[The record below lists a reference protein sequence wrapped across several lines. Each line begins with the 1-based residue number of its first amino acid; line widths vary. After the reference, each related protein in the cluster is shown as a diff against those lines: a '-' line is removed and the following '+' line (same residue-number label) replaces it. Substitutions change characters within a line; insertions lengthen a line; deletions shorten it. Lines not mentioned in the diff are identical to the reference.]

1 MSFPSSNHT
10 QQFSNSHSSQAQQS
24 TSRASRP
31 ARRGL
36 PPISTQPPSAANSPA
51 TRHILSRNSSASSTS
66 SVLSPTQQQQQQ
78 QRSLPGAVTSTPT
91 SATLPQAPQSGGRRF
106 ARASQQPQ
114 SLSASP
120 ISAHSSGAPSG
131 QLTSLVIT
139 QLNILLSTLKDDK
152 KWDTQ
157 AEKIQKL
164 VDAHGMDVSTTYF
177 RRLLQS
183 NAPLIFS
190 SNQNAQRSA
199 ADSGSYP
206 LLVGEMQKLTRLP
219 SQASKIADALD
230 TNTDGDL
237 FKDFDL
243 STFMDHFRLDPTAK
257 VTLALACK
265 LLSKQ
270 DIKTKADAILSNN
283 YSPFLEAIANPTA
296 ADDVSSSFLS
306 SILFRLILDP
316 PRQWN
321 DEAQRHLLN
330 SLNDRFT
337 KLRILPTSEVS
348 AFIGF
353 MELIPISTAL
363 VRPLQREGPRATTTI
378 ESCKDVLARVD
389 QISPHFVAVA
399 LAYMLLSDESY
410 DIGVFV
416 SAVRQ
421 HPQAQHLDWHAVV
434 KTFDIS
440 LMRITKPQFL
450 ALYNALLPIAR
461 ETDSFDIQCLWGG
474 IWSAPNAQLSFVTA
488 FLSCSPQELDATQ
501 IPRLRAAFFMD
512 EFADATEEVKAYA
525 QKAVSHPMVS
535 MEATKF
541 LFTVIFQ
548 SQDAYNQAQHLGIP
562 ETVINAN
569 TDIFVCAASAVE
581 KPWAALQEM
590 ALNQLFRPFFHK
602 TLPNY
607 DFVLHALWKHDKSWL
622 ASKLVEAYN
631 SDPTL
636 LAVIFE
642 HASQHAWTDTLL
654 LITNEFGLDLAAYGH
669 GQGQVDLEAWA
680 QGHLEISPQQLA
692 GAIVTFLRIK
702 AEDEQSV
709 QRDNPHQVVPLK
721 VKTVYALLNVIHGHL
736 SDEEIGAI
744 QRVCLQVYP
753 RLINYGYKFDHA
765 IDANGENGNSLSEDA
780 DAKMQEQYK
789 MMYSNEVDPRG
800 MIERLQHLKE
810 SEDSADQD
818 LFACMIHGL
827 FDEYNCFGEYPL
839 EALATTAVL
848 FGGIINFGVLSS
860 RVTLGVAL
868 FMVLDAVAEYSPDD
882 SMYKF
887 GLQAL
892 LHFIN
897 RLEEWP
903 SFCNRLIA
911 IPHLRGT
918 EVYTKAEEVVRRQP
932 GVDIRG
938 DLQPELSLP
947 NGSLEDFALES
958 QYPPFRSIHVEAP
971 LRPELYEEPD
981 EETSDKVMF
990 VLNNV
995 SKRNIDD
1002 KFRDLEAALEER
1014 HHQWFAN
1021 YLVEDLAKAQPN
1033 FQSLYLQ
1040 ILTMFDE
1047 KLLYAEVLRETYNS
1061 LSRILNAE
1069 ATMNN
1074 AQDRTNLK
1082 NLAAWLGML
1091 TLARDQPILHRN
1103 LSFKDLLIEAH
1114 QTQRLLIA
1122 IPFTCKVLSQAKDSK
1137 VFRPP
1142 QPWLMEL
1149 VSFLVELY
1157 DFAELK
1163 LNLKFEI
1170 EVLCKDLGLDHKAVE
1185 PASIIRTLPLH
1196 HEGELLQQY
1205 PTDTMDGFG
1214 DMHLMSLSKRAP
1226 SERFSSQDVLKSLP
1240 DLGAMLNYPPS
1251 SGSISHAQLKS
1262 IFLDAAQRAIT
1273 EIIAPVVERSVTIA
1287 AISTSQLVEK
1297 DFAMEADVDRMC
1309 SSAHNVV
1316 KALSGSLALV
1326 TCKEPL
1332 RMSISNNIR
1341 ILASQNL
1348 REPLPEGSILM
1359 FVNDNLDTVCKLVED
1374 AAESQSMAEIDAQI
1388 QEAVERRK
1396 RHAAEQRAIEAFNYP
1411 AVSRWAFFIP
1421 EPYRQDPG
1429 GLNPQ
1434 QLAIYEDFGRQMRV
1448 PAAPHANAVPQDN
1461 TRQLQELTEN
1471 YLPSIPTP
1479 AENPAIPRQG
1489 QQQQRVVPSQG
1500 QTNGYMTTE
1509 VIIGHVFEALADL
1522 QRVAHEAP
1530 EEHIGEIGPASPVRE
1545 AYAQLMRM
1553 IESSPEKE
1561 QLALATVQRATL
1573 FAYTKSETRLE
1584 IEVFVEVLNHLCL
1597 ISVTTARN
1605 LTIYLQSIND
1615 DKVYN
1620 GPVTVCLLKTGLLDI
1635 HHVDLQTSQAIM
1647 QKKTVAVEFLGA
1659 LIDELILSEHPAALR
1674 ADFVLSFG
1682 ALGQWLSEDPSVE
1695 MGKDIVKKLQDV
1707 SNGAPPPSPPASDK
1721 QDQLEY
1727 VFEEWV
1733 RLQRPEVPERYM
1745 VAFIQQLQSRSLLS
1759 NQEEFASFL
1768 RVCIEMS
1775 LDCFEREALT
1785 YGSLDHAYIH
1795 VDALAKL
1802 IASLVAYQSDG
1813 EGVLSGSKTDY
1824 LKAILGLLV
1833 LVMNHHGTTRPDER
1847 FNDRI
1852 FFRLM
1857 SSLLC
1862 ELAAFRVQLGDE
1874 YQDLILVFG
1883 KASLALQPRFF
1894 PLFTFSWLALISH
1907 RMFVPEV
1914 MRSADRKGWDVYLQ
1928 ILQVLFSFLGD
1939 LVSTQEISM
1948 HAAEFYRGV
1957 LRVLLILQHDFP
1969 EFLTENHM
1977 RLNSSV
1983 PAGLLQLQNVINC
1996 AYPSSFQELPDP
2008 FTPGLKMNR
2017 LEQIRQMP
2025 DLRGGFEDVLSDAGL
2040 DAAIDN
2046 LLKGKDIKDD
2056 DIKTVI
2062 SAIDNEGQPDALVAN
2077 ALILQIGNTA
2087 TAGSSVFSPSATP
2100 AKVIERLLHESRHEV
2115 RYQLLSAITNQVR
2128 YPNAHTHYFST
2139 ALLHLFTVSSEDL
2152 QQQVARVLVERVM
2165 SARPHP
2171 WGLLVTVLELVKN
2184 NSYNIWELGWMKAAP
2199 EVERMMLNVAHSSG
2213 LAQSPRAMT

>member
-1 MSFPSSNHT
+1 M
-10 QQFSNSHSSQAQQS
+10 
-24 TSRASRP
+24 
-31 ARRGL
+31 
-36 PPISTQPPSAANSPA
+36 
-51 TRHILSRNSSASSTS
+51 
-66 SVLSPTQQQQQQ
+66 
-78 QRSLPGAVTSTPT
+78 
-91 SATLPQAPQSGGRRF
+91 
-106 ARASQQPQ
+106 
-114 SLSASP
+114 
-120 ISAHSSGAPSG
+120 
-131 QLTSLVIT
+131 
-139 QLNILLSTLKDDK
+139 
-152 KWDTQ
+152 
-157 AEKIQKL
+157 
-164 VDAHGMDVSTTYF
+164 
-177 RRLLQS
+177 
-183 NAPLIFS
+183 
-190 SNQNAQRSA
+190 
-199 ADSGSYP
+199 
-206 LLVGEMQKLTRLP
+206 LTRL
-219 SQASKIADALD
+219 A
-230 TNTDGDL
+230 
-237 FKDFDL
+237 
-243 STFMDHFRLDPTAK
+243 
-257 VTLALACK
+257 
-265 LLSKQ
+265 
-270 DIKTKADAILSNN
+270 ADAILSNN
-283 YSPFLEAIANPTA
+283 YSPFLEAIANPTP
-296 ADDVSSSFLS
+296 DDISSPFLA

-321 DEAQRHLLN
+321 DEAQKHLVA

-337 KLRILPTSEVS
+337 KLRTFPSSEIS
-348 AFIGF
+348 AFIAF
-353 MELIPISTAL
+353 MDLIPANTAL
-363 VRPLQREGPRATTTI
+363 VRPIQREGPRAT
-378 ESCKDVLARVD
+378 SSLDACKDVIARVD
-389 QISPHFVAVA
+389 HMSPHFVAVA
-399 LAYMLLSDESY
+399 LVYMLLSDEPY

-416 SAVRQ
+416 AAVRQ
-421 HPQAQHLDWHAVV
+421 HSQGQHLDWHAVV
-434 KTFDIS
+434 RVFDMG

-461 ETDSFDIQCLWGG
+461 ETETFDIQCLWGG
-474 IWSAPNAQLSFVTA
+474 LWAATNAQLSFVTA

-501 IPRLRAAFFMD
+501 IPNLRAAFTMD
-512 EFADATEEVKAYA
+512 EFDDATDEVKAYA

-535 MEATKF
+535 LDATKF
-541 LFTVIFQ
+541 LFTVIFH
-548 SQDAYNQAQHLGIP
+548 SQDAYNQAQNLGIP

-581 KPWAALQEM
+581 KPWQALQEM

-602 TLPNY
+602 SLPNY
-607 DFVLHALWKHDKSWL
+607 DFVLHALWKHDRTWL
-622 ASKLVEAYN
+622 AAKLVEAYN
-631 SDPTL
+631 ADPTL
-636 LAVIFE
+636 LAVVFE
-642 HASQHAWTDTLL
+642 HAREHAWTDTLL
-654 LITNEFGLDLAAYGH
+654 QITNEFGLDLAAYGH

-692 GAIVTFLRIK
+692 GAVVTFLRIK
-702 AEDEQSV
+702 AEDETAV
-709 QRDNPHQVVPLK
+709 QRDQPYGVVPLK
-721 VKTVYALLNVIHGHL
+721 VKTVYALLNVIQGHL
-736 SDEEIGAI
+736 TDEEIGAI

-753 RLINYGYKFDHA
+753 RLINYGYKFDHV

-810 SEDSADQD
+810 SEDPADQD

-848 FGGIINFGVLSS
+848 FGGIINYGVLSS

-868 FMVLDAVAEYSPDD
+868 FMVLDAVAEYAPDD

-903 SFCNRLIA
+903 SFCHRLIA

-918 EVYTKAEEVVRRQP
+918 EVWTKAEEIVRRQP
-932 GVDIRG
+932 GVDLRG
-938 DLQPELSLP
+938 GTDSQTELSLP
-947 NGSLEDFALES
+947 NGTLEDFGLES
-958 QYPPFRSIHVEAP
+958 QYPPFRSIHTDPP
-971 LRPELYEEPD
+971 LKPELYEEPD

-995 SKRNIDD
+995 SKRNIEE
-1002 KFRDLEAALEER
+1002 KFQDLEAALEER
-1014 HHQWFAN
+1014 HHRWFAS

-1040 ILTMFDE
+1040 LLKLFDE
-1047 KLLYAEVLRETYNS
+1047 KVLYAEVLRETYNS
-1061 LSRILNAE
+1061 VTRLLNAE

-1074 AQDRTNLK
+1074 SQDRTNLK

-1157 DFAELK
+1157 EFAELK

-1170 EVLCKDLGLDHKAVE
+1170 EVLCKDLGLDHKALE

-1196 HEGELLQQY
+1196 HESELIQQY
-1205 PTDTMDGFG
+1205 QTDAMDGFG

-1251 SGSISHAQLKS
+1251 SGSISHAQLKN
-1262 IFLDAAQRAIT
+1262 IFLEAAQRAIT

-1297 DFAMEADVDRMC
+1297 DFAMEPDPERL
-1309 SSAHNVV
+1309 SSCAHNVV

-1341 ILASQNL
+1341 ILAAQNL

-1388 QEAVERRK
+1388 QEALERRK
-1396 RHAAEQRAIEAFNYP
+1396 RHLEQRPSEPFNYP

-1421 EPYRQDPG
+1421 DPYRQEPG

-1434 QLAIYEDFGRQMRV
+1434 QLSIYEEFGRQMRL
-1448 PAAPHANAVPQDN
+1448 PAAPHASAASQDN
-1461 TRQLQELTEN
+1461 SRQLQELADN
-1471 YLPSIPTP
+1471 YLPNLPTP
-1479 AENPAIPRQG
+1479 AEAPALPRQS
-1489 QQQQRVVPSQG
+1489 QQQQRVVPTPG
-1500 QTNGYMTTE
+1500 QVNGYMNSE
-1509 VIIGHVFEALADL
+1509 VIIGHVFDALAEL
-1522 QRVAHEAP
+1522 QRAAHEAA
-1530 EEHIGEIGPASPVRE
+1530 EEHITEIGPNSPVRE

-1553 IESSPEKE
+1553 IESSPDKE
-1561 QLALATVQRATL
+1561 QLALATVQRTTL

-1584 IEVFVEVLNHLCL
+1584 VEVFVEVLNHLCL

-1635 HHVDLQTSQAIM
+1635 HHVDLQTSHAIM
-1647 QKKTVAVEFLGA
+1647 QKKPVAVEFLGA

-1682 ALGQWLSEDPSVE
+1682 ALSQWLAEDPSME
-1695 MGKDIVKKLQDV
+1695 TGKDIIKRLQDV

-1745 VAFIQQLQSRSLLS
+1745 LAFIQQLQSRSLLS

-1775 LDCFEREALT
+1775 IDSFEREALT

-1795 VDALAKL
+1795 VDALARL
-1802 IASLVAYQSDG
+1802 IASLVTYQSEGEG
-1813 EGVLSGSKTDY
+1813 EGVVPGSKTDY
-1824 LKAILGLLV
+1824 LKAILGLVV
-1833 LVMNHHGTTRPDER
+1833 LVMNHQQTTHPADR

-1857 SSLLC
+1857 SSILC
-1862 ELAAFRVQLGDE
+1862 ELSAFRVQLGDD

-1883 KASLALQPRFF
+1883 KAFLALQPKFF
-1894 PLFTFSWLALISH
+1894 PLFTFSWLTLISH
-1907 RMFVPEV
+1907 RLFVPVV
-1914 MRSADRKGWDVYLQ
+1914 MRSADRK
-1928 ILQVLFSFLGD
+1928 VL
-1939 LVSTQEISM
+1939 
-1948 HAAEFYRGV
+1948 
-1957 LRVLLILQHDFP
+1957 
-1969 EFLTENHM
+1969 
-1977 RLNSSV
+1977 
-1983 PAGLLQLQNVINC
+1983 C
-1996 AYPSSFQELPDP
+1996 SSF
-2008 FTPGLKMNR
+2008 
-2017 LEQIRQMP
+2017 
-2025 DLRGGFEDVLSDAGL
+2025 S
-2040 DAAIDN
+2040 
-2046 LLKGKDIKDD
+2046 
-2056 DIKTVI
+2056 I
-2062 SAIDNEGQPDALVAN
+2062 S
-2077 ALILQIGNTA
+2077 
-2087 TAGSSVFSPSATP
+2087 
-2100 AKVIERLLHESRHEV
+2100 
-2115 RYQLLSAITNQVR
+2115 Y
-2128 YPNAHTHYFST
+2128 
-2139 ALLHLFTVSSEDL
+2139 
-2152 QQQVARVLVERVM
+2152 
-2165 SARPHP
+2165 
-2171 WGLLVTVLELVKN
+2171 
-2184 NSYNIWELGWMKAAP
+2184 
-2199 EVERMMLNVAHSSG
+2199 
-2213 LAQSPRAMT
+2213 

>member
-1 MSFPSSNHT
+1 LTHL
-10 QQFSNSHSSQAQQS
+10 
-24 TSRASRP
+24 
-31 ARRGL
+31 RRE
-36 PPISTQPPSAANSPA
+36 
-51 TRHILSRNSSASSTS
+51 
-66 SVLSPTQQQQQQ
+66 
-78 QRSLPGAVTSTPT
+78 
-91 SATLPQAPQSGGRRF
+91 
-106 ARASQQPQ
+106 
-114 SLSASP
+114 ASP
-120 ISAHSSGAPSG
+120 
-131 QLTSLVIT
+131 LT
-139 QLNILLSTLKDDK
+139 
-152 KWDTQ
+152 
-157 AEKIQKL
+157 
-164 VDAHGMDVSTTYF
+164 
-177 RRLLQS
+177 
-183 NAPLIFS
+183 
-190 SNQNAQRSA
+190 
-199 ADSGSYP
+199 
-206 LLVGEMQKLTRLP
+206 
-219 SQASKIADALD
+219 
-230 TNTDGDL
+230 
-237 FKDFDL
+237 
-243 STFMDHFRLDPTAK
+243 HFP
-257 VTLALACK
+257 
-265 LLSKQ
+265 
-270 DIKTKADAILSNN
+270 ADAILSNN

-296 ADDVSSSFLS
+296 DDISSSFLS

-321 DEAQRHLLN
+321 KDAQEHLLG
-330 SLNDRFT
+330 SLNERFV
-337 KLRILPTSEVS
+337 KLRTYPSSEVS
-348 AFIGF
+348 AFIAF
-353 MELIPISTAL
+353 MDLIPTNTAL
-363 VRPLQREGPRATTTI
+363 VRPVQREGPRATSSVD
-378 ESCKDVLARVD
+378 SCKEVLARVD
-389 QISPHFVAVA
+389 QISPQLIAVA

-410 DIGVFV
+410 DIGAFV

-421 HPQAQHLDWHAVV
+421 HPQAQHIDWYAVV
-434 KTFDIS
+434 KAFDMAP
-440 LMRITKPQFL
+440 MRITKSQFL

-461 ETDSFDIQCLWGG
+461 ETDIFDIQCLWGG
-474 IWSAPNAQLSFVTA
+474 SWISTNAQLSFVTA
-488 FLSCSPQELDATQ
+488 FLSCSPQELDASQ
-501 IPRLRAAFFMD
+501 IPRLRAAFSMD
-512 EFADATEEVKAYA
+512 EFADASDEVKAYA

-535 MEATKF
+535 LEATKF
-541 LFTVIFQ
+541 LFHVIFQ
-548 SQDAYNQAQHLGIP
+548 SQDAYNQAQNLGIP
-562 ETVINAN
+562 EIVINAN
-569 TDIFVCAASAVE
+569 TDIFVCAASACE

-602 TLPNY
+602 SLPNY

-631 SDPTL
+631 ADPTL

-642 HASQHAWTDTLL
+642 HARQHGWTDTLL

-669 GQGQVDLEAWA
+669 GQGEVDLEVWA

-692 GAIVTFLRIK
+692 GAVVTFLRIK

-709 QRDNPHQVVPLK
+709 QRDHPHQVVPLK

-753 RLINYGYKFDHA
+753 RLINYGYKFDNV

-810 SEDSADQD
+810 SDDPADQD

-868 FMVLDAVAEYSPDD
+868 FMVLDAVAEYAPED

-918 EVYTKAEEVVRRQP
+918 DVWTKAEEVVRRQP
-932 GVDIRG
+932 GLELRSSG

-947 NGSLEDFALES
+947 NGNLEDFVLES
-958 QYPPFRSIHVEAP
+958 QYPAFRSIHAEAP

-995 SKRNIDD
+995 SKHNIEE
-1002 KFRDLEAALEER
+1002 KFKDLESALEER

-1047 KLLYAEVLRETYNS
+1047 KILYAEVLRETYSS

-1069 ATMNN
+1069 ATMNSS
-1074 AQDRTNLK
+1074 QDRTNLK
-1082 NLAAWLGML
+1082 NLATWLGML

-1114 QTQRLLIA
+1114 QTQRLIIA

-1149 VSFLVELY
+1149 ISFLVELY

-1170 EVLCKDLGLDHKAVE
+1170 EVLCKDLGLDHKVVE

-1196 HEGELLQQY
+1196 LEGELLQQY

-1251 SGSISHAQLKS
+1251 SGSISHAQLKN
-1262 IFLDAAQRAIT
+1262 IFLEAAQRAIT

-1297 DFAMEADVDRMC
+1297 DFAMESDPDRL
-1309 SSAHNVV
+1309 STSAHNVV

-1341 ILASQNL
+1341 ILAAQNL

-1388 QEAVERRK
+1388 QESMERRK
-1396 RHAAEQRAIEAFNYP
+1396 RHNEQRPSEPFNFP

-1421 EPYRQDPG
+1421 DPYRQEPG

-1434 QLAIYEDFGRQMRV
+1434 QLAIYEEFGRQMRL
-1448 PAAPHANAVPQDN
+1448 PAAPHASAVSQDN
-1461 TRQLQELTEN
+1461 TRQLQELTDN
-1471 YLPSIPTP
+1471 YLTNLPTP
-1479 AENPAIPRQG
+1479 AEAPAIPRQG
-1489 QQQQRVVPSQG
+1489 QQQARVATAQD
-1500 QTNGYMTTE
+1500 QTNGYMNTNV
-1509 VIIGHVFEALADL
+1509 VIAHVFEALTEL
-1522 QRVAHEAP
+1522 QRVAHEAS
-1530 EEHIGEIGPASPVRE
+1530 EEHIGEIGPSSPVRE

-1553 IESSPEKE
+1553 IESSPDKE
-1561 QLALATVQRATL
+1561 HIALLTVQRATA

-1605 LTIYLQSIND
+1605 LTIYLTSIND

-1659 LIDELILSEHPAALR
+1659 LIDELLLSEHPAALR

-1682 ALGQWLSEDPSVE
+1682 ALGQWLSEDPSVDL
-1695 MGKDIVKKLQDV
+1695 GKDIIKKLQDV

-1733 RLQRPEVPERYM
+1733 RLQRPEVPERYL
-1745 VAFIQQLQSRSLLS
+1745 VAFIQQLQTRSLLS
-1759 NQEEFASFL
+1759 NQEEFSAFL

-1775 LDCFEREALT
+1775 LDSFEREELT

-1802 IASLVAYQSDG
+1802 IASLVAYQSEG
-1813 EGVLSGSKTDY
+1813 EGALSSSKTDY

-1833 LVMNHHGTTRPDER
+1833 LVMNHYQETSTVGR

-1857 SSLLC
+1857 SSILC
-1862 ELAAFRVQLGDE
+1862 ELSSFREHLDDD

-1883 KASLALQPRFF
+1883 KAFLALQPRFF
-1894 PLFTFSWLALISH
+1894 PMFTFSWLALISH

-1914 MRSADRKGWDVYLQ
+1914 MRSVDRKGWDVYLQ

-1939 LVSTQEISM
+1939 LVSTQEISI

-2017 LEQIRQMP
+2017 LEQVRQLP
-2025 DLRGGFEDVLSDAGL
+2025 ELRGGLEDALSDAG
-2040 DAAIDN
+2040 IDTAVEN
-2046 LLKGKDIKDD
+2046 LLNGKDIKDD
-2056 DIKTVI
+2056 DIKTVLDG
-2062 SAIDNEGQPDALVAN
+2062 IDHEGKPDALITN

-2100 AKVIERLLHESRHEV
+2100 SRVIERLLHESRHEV
-2115 RYQLLSAITNQVR
+2115 RYQLLSAMTNQIR

-2139 ALLHLFTVSSEDL
+2139 ALLHTFTVSSEDL

-2165 SARPHP
+2165 SSRPHP

-2213 LAQSPRAMT
+2213 MSQSPRALT

>member
-1 MSFPSSNHT
+1 MELVPSS
-10 QQFSNSHSSQAQQS
+10 SN
-24 TSRASRP
+24 
-31 ARRGL
+31 
-36 PPISTQPPSAANSPA
+36 
-51 TRHILSRNSSASSTS
+51 
-66 SVLSPTQQQQQQ
+66 
-78 QRSLPGAVTSTPT
+78 
-91 SATLPQAPQSGGRRF
+91 
-106 ARASQQPQ
+106 
-114 SLSASP
+114 
-120 ISAHSSGAPSG
+120 
-131 QLTSLVIT
+131 
-139 QLNILLSTLKDDK
+139 
-152 KWDTQ
+152 
-157 AEKIQKL
+157 
-164 VDAHGMDVSTTYF
+164 
-177 RRLLQS
+177 
-183 NAPLIFS
+183 
-190 SNQNAQRSA
+190 
-199 ADSGSYP
+199 
-206 LLVGEMQKLTRLP
+206 
-219 SQASKIADALD
+219 
-230 TNTDGDL
+230 
-237 FKDFDL
+237 
-243 STFMDHFRLDPTAK
+243 
-257 VTLALACK
+257 
-265 LLSKQ
+265 
-270 DIKTKADAILSNN
+270 
-283 YSPFLEAIANPTA
+283 
-296 ADDVSSSFLS
+296 
-306 SILFRLILDP
+306 
-316 PRQWN
+316 
-321 DEAQRHLLN
+321 
-330 SLNDRFT
+330 
-337 KLRILPTSEVS
+337 
-348 AFIGF
+348 
-353 MELIPISTAL
+353 L
-363 VRPLQREGPRATTTI
+363 VRPLQREGPRATSTLDI
-378 ESCKDVLARVD
+378 CKDTLARVD
-389 QISPHFVAVA
+389 QISPQSIAVA
-399 LAYMLLSDESY
+399 LAYMLLSDELY

-416 SAVRQ
+416 AAVRQ
-421 HPQAQHLDWHAVV
+421 HPQGPHIDWHAVV
-434 KTFDIS
+434 KTFDMN

-461 ETDSFDIQCLWGG
+461 ESETFDIQCLWGG
-474 IWSAPNAQLSFVTA
+474 LWVATNAQLSFVTA
-488 FLSCSPQELDATQ
+488 FLSCTPQELDATQ
-501 IPRLRAAFFMD
+501 IPRLRAAFSMD
-512 EFADATEEVKAYA
+512 EFADASEEVKLYA

-535 MEATKF
+535 LDATKF
-541 LFTVIFQ
+541 LFTVIFH
-548 SQDAYNQAQHLGIP
+548 SQDAYNQAQNLGIP

-581 KPWAALQEM
+581 KPWQALQEM

-602 TLPNY
+602 SLPNY

-631 SDPTL
+631 ADPTL

-642 HASQHAWTDTLL
+642 HARQHAWTDTLL

-669 GQGQVDLEAWA
+669 GQGQVDLESWA

-702 AEDEQSV
+702 AEDETLV
-709 QRDNPHQVVPLK
+709 QRDQPHQVVPLK
-721 VKTVYALLNVIHGHL
+721 VKTVYALLNVIQGHL

-753 RLINYGYKFDHA
+753 RLINYGYKFDQV
-765 IDANGENGNSLSEDA
+765 IDANGDNGNSLSEDA

-800 MIERLQHLKE
+800 MIERLQRLKE
-810 SEDSADQD
+810 SEDPADQD

-848 FGGIINFGVLSS
+848 FGGIINFGVLPS
-860 RVTLGVAL
+860 RITLGVAL

-892 LHFIN
+892 LHFIT

-903 SFCNRLIA
+903 SFCHRLIA

-918 EVYTKAEEVVRRQP
+918 EVWTKAQEITGRQP
-932 GVDIRG
+932 GVDLRG
-938 DLQPELSLP
+938 GEIQPELQLP
-947 NGSLEDFALES
+947 NGGMEDFVLES
-958 QYPPFRSIHVEAP
+958 QYPPFRAIHAEPP

-995 SKRNIDD
+995 SKRNLEE
-1002 KFRDLEAALEER
+1002 KFQDLEAALEER

-1040 ILTMFDE
+1040 ILKMFDE
-1047 KLLYAEVLRETYNS
+1047 KVLYAEVLRETYSS
-1061 LSRILNAE
+1061 LARILNAE
-1069 ATMNN
+1069 STMNN
-1074 AQDRTNLK
+1074 SQDRTNLK

-1122 IPFTCKVLSQAKDSK
+1122 IPFTCKVLSQAKDSR

-1157 DFAELK
+1157 EYAELK

-1170 EVLCKDLGLDHKAVE
+1170 EVLCKDLGLDHKTVE
-1185 PASIIRTLPLH
+1185 AASIIRTLPLH
-1196 HEGELLQQY
+1196 LEGELLQQY

-1251 SGSISHAQLKS
+1251 SGSISHAQLKN
-1262 IFLDAAQRAIT
+1262 IFLEAAQRAIT

-1297 DFAMEADVDRMC
+1297 DFAMEPDPERL
-1309 SSAHNVV
+1309 SSCAHNVV

-1341 ILASQNL
+1341 ILAAQNL

-1388 QEAVERRK
+1388 QEAMERRK
-1396 RHAAEQRAIEAFNYP
+1396 RHNEQRTSEPFNYP

-1421 EPYRQDPG
+1421 DPYRQEPG

-1434 QLAIYEDFGRQMRV
+1434 QLAIYEEFGRQMRL
-1448 PAAPHANAVPQDN
+1448 PAAPHASAVSQDN
-1461 TRQLQELTEN
+1461 TRQLQELTDN
-1471 YLPSIPTP
+1471 YLPNIPTP
-1479 AENPAIPRQG
+1479 AEAPALPRQG
-1489 QQQQRVVPSQG
+1489 QQQQRVVPPPG
-1500 QTNGYMTTE
+1500 QNGYMSTE
-1509 VIIGHVFEALADL
+1509 VLIGLVFEALADL
-1522 QRVAHEAP
+1522 QRVAHEAV
-1530 EEHIGEIGPASPVRE
+1530 EEHIGEIGPNSPVRE

-1553 IESSPEKE
+1553 IEGSPEKE

-1584 IEVFVEVLNHLCL
+1584 VEVFVEVLNHLCL

-1635 HHVDLQTSQAIM
+1635 HHVDSQTSQAIM
-1647 QKKTVAVEFLGA
+1647 QKKIIAVEFLGA
-1659 LIDELILSEHPAALR
+1659 LIDELIISEHPAALR

-1682 ALGQWLSEDPSVE
+1682 ALSQWISEDPSID
-1695 MGKDIVKKLQDV
+1695 MGKDIIKRLQDV

-1775 LDCFEREALT
+1775 LDSFEREALT

-1802 IASLVAYQSDG
+1802 IASLVTYQSEG
-1813 EGVLSGSKTDY
+1813 EGEGLLQGSKTDY

-1833 LVMNHHGTTRPDER
+1833 LVMNHHQTTRPADR

-1852 FFRLM
+1852 FFRLI

-1862 ELAAFRVQLGDE
+1862 ELSSFREQLGDE
-1874 YQDLILVFG
+1874 YQDLVLVFG
-1883 KASLALQPRFF
+1883 KAFLALQPRFF

-1907 RMFVPEV
+1907 RLFVPVV
-1914 MRSADRKGWDVYLQ
+1914 MRSTDRKGWDAYLQ
-1928 ILQVLFSFLGD
+1928 VLQVLFSFLGD
-1939 LVSTQEISM
+1939 LVGSQEISM

-2025 DLRGGFEDVLSDAGL
+2025 HLRGGLEAVLSDAGIDTAL
-2040 DAAIDN
+2040 DN
-2046 LLKGKDIKDD
+2046 VLTGKDIKDD
-2056 DIKTVI
+2056 DVKTIV
-2062 SAIDNEGQPDALVAN
+2062 AGIDNEGTPDALVAN
-2077 ALILQIGNTA
+2077 ALILHIGNTA
-2087 TAGSSVFSPSATP
+2087 TTGSSVFSPSATP
-2100 AKVIERLLHESRHEV
+2100 AKVIERLLDESRYEV
-2115 RYQLLSAITNQVR
+2115 RYQLLSAITNQIR
-2128 YPNAHTHYFST
+2128 YPNSHTHYFST
-2139 ALLHLFTVSSEDL
+2139 ALLHTFTVSSDDL

-2165 SARPHP
+2165 TARPHP

-2184 NSYNIWELGWMKAAP
+2184 NQYNIWELGWMKAAP

-2213 LAQSPRAMT
+2213 LAHSPRAMA